1 MRIHGLIFGCLL
13 LISGAAIGQN
23 EPPRF
28 QEAMAK
34 MKAERVSFLT
44 EKLQLTVEE
53 AEKFW
58 PVYNEYLSKREE
70 MMWGKR
76 ERMPRNFD
84 PSQLTDEEMNKMLND
99 ILDQEIKLSQL
110 KKEYFDKL
118 KGVLPIKKVLILH
131 RVEQEFMNH
140 MLNQIRDNRNPGSP
154 RGGGGSG
161 KDGFR
166 PPQEK

>member
-1 MRIHGLIFGCLL
+1 MCLL
-13 LISGAAIGQN
+13 LISGTLAGQN

-58 PVYNEYLSKREE
+58 PVYNEYLSKRED

-76 ERMPRNFD
+76 QRMPRGFD
-84 PSQLTDEEMNKMLND
+84 PSKLSDEEMNSMLND
-99 ILDQEIKLSQL
+99 ILDQEVKLAQL
-110 KKEYFDKL
+110 KKDYFVRL
-118 KGVLPIKKVLILH
+118 KAILPTRKVLILH

-140 MLNQIRDNRNPGSP
+140 MLNQIRENRKPGDP
-154 RGGGGSG
+154 KGGGR
-161 KDGFR
+161 DGFR
-166 PPQEK
+166 DPQH

>member
-1 MRIHGLIFGCLL
+1 MKIQGWIITCML
-13 LISGAAIGQN
+13 LISLTAWGQN
-23 EPPRF
+23 ESPRF

-58 PVYNEYLSKREE
+58 PVYNEYLTKREE

-76 ERMPRNFD
+76 QKMHRDFD
-84 PSQLTDEEMNKMLND
+84 PGQLTEEELNNMLND
-99 ILDQEIKLSQL
+99 ILDQEVKLAQL
-110 KKEYFDKL
+110 KKDYFVKL
-118 KGVLPIKKVLILH
+118 KVILPTKKVLTLH

-140 MLNQIRDNRNPGSP
+140 MLNQIRENRKPGSSK
-154 RGGGGSG
+154 GGGRE
-161 KDGFR
+161 GFR
-166 PPQEK
+166 

>member
-1 MRIHGLIFGCLL
+1 MKIQGWMMMCML
-13 LISGAAIGQN
+13 LISGAAVGQN

-44 EKLQLTVEE
+44 DKLQLSVEE

-58 PVYNEYLSKREE
+58 PVYNEYLTKREE

-76 ERMPRNFD
+76 QKMHRDFD
-84 PSQLTDEEMNKMLND
+84 PGQLSDEEMNNMLND
-99 ILDQEIKLSQL
+99 VLDQEVKLAQL
-110 KKEYFDKL
+110 KKDYFVRL
-118 KGVLPIKKVLILH
+118 KAILPIRKVLTLH

-140 MLNQIRDNRNPGSP
+140 MLNQIRDNRSPGNS
-154 RGGGGSG
+154 RGNGRKGF
-161 KDGFR
+161 KD
-166 PPQEK
+166 PLD